1 MPAYRIYKI
10 DRDGRIS
17 SPPDV
22 EECSDDQEAIAR
34 AEQRA
39 YADPHEVW
47 LNERL
52 VAKVGLG
59 ASSQPC
65 R

>member
-10 DRDGRIS
+10 DSDGRIS
-17 SPPDV
+17 TPPDV
-22 EECSDDQEAIAR
+22 EECIDDHDAVAKAKR
-34 AEQRA
+34 RA
-39 YADPHEVW
+39 YLEPREVW

-52 VAKVGLG
+52 VAKVG
-59 ASSQPC
+59 ARESTPPC

>member
-1 MPAYRIYKI
+1 MPAYRIYRI

-17 SPPDV
+17 TPPDV
-22 EECSDDQEAIAR
+22 EECADDHEAIAKATR
-34 AEQRA
+34 RA
-39 YADPHEVW
+39 YSDPREVW

-52 VAKVGLG
+52 VAKVG
-59 ASSQPC
+59 AREATSC

>member
-1 MPAYRIYKI
+1 MPEYRIYKI

-22 EECSDDQEAIAR
+22 EECSDDHEAIAK

-39 YADPHEVW
+39 STQPREVW

-52 VAKVGLG
+52 VAKVG
-59 ASSQPC
+59 ASV
-65 R
+65 

>member
-17 SPPDV
+17 TPPDIEV
-22 EECSDDQEAIAR
+22 CVDDREAVAK
-34 AEQRA
+34 AKQRA
-39 YADPHEVW
+39 YSEPSEVW

-52 VAKVGLG
+52 VAKLG
-59 ASSQPC
+59 SYPV
-65 R
+65 